1 MNFLIFFNKTEK
13 MDISNKVP
21 QTFLEN
27 INMINSATQF
37 IKSQNNNN
45 LLLNT
50 NSNFILNN
58 DKKMINSNYNFNS
71 FIKINN
77 DNSSNI
83 PSTTGKESFFNTKNK
98 IYDLKYNNTFNTLNN
113 NKRFAWKEIM
123 NENNNIL
130 MKTII

>member
-1 MNFLIFFNKTEK
+1 
-13 MDISNKVP
+13 
-21 QTFLEN
+21 
-27 INMINSATQF
+27 MINSSKQF
-37 IKSQNNNN
+37 INSQSNHN

-50 NSNFILNN
+50 NSNLL
-58 DKKMINSNYNFNS
+58 SNYDNNFNS

-113 NKRFAWKEIM
+113 NNKRFAWKEIM
-123 NENNNIL
+123 NGNNNIL
-130 MKTII
+130 NDDNNLESPLIENILNSNINEKEIQNIPEII